1 MLNNLVDCKKCLDFL
16 NDDVN
21 LLKIKI
27 DNINNKL
34 KRNKIRE
41 EYNKFCFE
49 KGNKKC

>member
-21 LLKIKI
+21 LLKIKVEKI
-27 DNINNKL
+27 GNKL

-49 KGNKKC
+49 KRE